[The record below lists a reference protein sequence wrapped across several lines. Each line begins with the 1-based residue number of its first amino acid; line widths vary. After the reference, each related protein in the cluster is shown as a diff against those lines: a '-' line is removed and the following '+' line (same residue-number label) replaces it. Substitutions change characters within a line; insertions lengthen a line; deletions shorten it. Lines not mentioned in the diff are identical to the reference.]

1 MPQDL
6 LAKPDLGLSAA
17 DVADR
22 VARGQVN
29 VLGEGPSRTVGD
41 IIRANLLTRFNLILS
56 VLLIVILVV
65 APIQDA
71 LFGIVMVVNAA
82 IGITQELRAK
92 RTLDQLR
99 LIDVPSA
106 TVLREGQL
114 VDIDVQQVVL
124 DDVIEVRAGDQLV
137 VDGNVLESI
146 GLEIDESLLSGE
158 ADPIPK
164 ERGDSCR
171 SGSFVVAGTGRIK
184 ATAVGADA
192 YAVRLATE
200 ARKFTLVKSELR
212 AAIDVILAIV
222 GWSLIPIGALL
233 IWSQRDIEGG
243 ISAAARGAVAGMVAM
258 IPQGLILLTSV
269 AFAVA
274 VVRLGQRRALVQ
286 ELAAV
291 EILARVDTVCLDK
304 TGTLTQGRL
313 HFISAHPI
321 DADVGHHGDWAAA
334 IGAIAWTDS
343 TPNATMR
350 ALKAHY
356 PDPGWTLKKLVPF
369 SSARGWSGAR
379 FKTHGTWLLGA
390 PETVVP
396 DRTELHAHAHRIA
409 GLGRRV
415 LLIAYESHGEPVPAA
430 LLALGDELRPDAAA
444 TLQYF
449 ARQGVDVKVISGD
462 HPETV
467 AAVASSL
474 GLRDARGP
482 VDASRLP
489 EDDEELRALVR
500 QHRLFGR
507 VTPHAKRRLVRSLQA
522 DGHTVAMTGDG
533 VNDVL
538 ALKEADIGIAMGS
551 GSPASRS
558 VAQVVLLDNTFDA
571 LPHVVGEGRRI
582 IANIERVANLFLTKT
597 VYAVLLV
604 LATAVTQL
612 AFPFL
617 PRHLTLVGSLTIG
630 IPAFFLALEPTAGRA
645 RTGLLRRVW
654 RFAVPTGIL
663 AAGASYLAYGLA
675 RSEGAELQE
684 SRAVATL
691 VLAAVGFFILTI
703 PSRPLTTGRKALIAS
718 MAMMF
723 ALVVLVPSLNSF
735 YALPLPRPV
744 VFFAA
749 AGITALTGA
758 FMWLAL
764 RAIGWFKEAA
774 AIVADPPRRTAAQ
787 KRLRQGV
794 NTATLTISGGR
805 LGRRPKVVLP
815 DPPRAQEETTTVD
828 LRQEHQLEL
837 PLTSTNTE
845 TRDPS

>member
-6 LAKPDLGLSAA
+6 LAKPELGLSAA

-29 VLGEGPSRTVGD
+29 ALGRGPSRTTAD
-41 IIRANLLTRFNLILS
+41 IVRANLLTRFNLILS
-56 VLLIVILVV
+56 VLLVVILFV

-82 IGITQELRAK
+82 IGIIQELRAK

-99 LIDVPSA
+99 LIEVPSA
-106 TVLREGQL
+106 TVLRDGQL
-114 VDIDVQQVVL
+114 VDVDVQQVVL
-124 DDVIEVRAGDQLV
+124 DDVIEVRAGDQIV
-137 VDGNVLESI
+137 VDGSVLESA

-164 ERGDSCR
+164 EPGDFCR
-171 SGSFVVAGTGRIK
+171 SGSFVVAGIGRIM

-212 AAIDVILAIV
+212 AAIDVILAVV

-233 IWSQRDIEGG
+233 IWSQRDIDGG

-304 TGTLTQGRL
+304 TGTLTQGKLR
-313 HFISAHPI
+313 FIAAQPI
-321 DADVGHHGDWAAA
+321 DAADNQRDWAAA
-334 IGAIAWTDS
+334 AGAIAWTDP

-350 ALKAHY
+350 ALKTHY
-356 PDPGWTLKKLVPF
+356 PDPGWPVKKRVPF
-369 SSARGWSGAR
+369 SSARGWSGVR
-379 FKTHGTWLLGA
+379 FKAHGTWLLGA

-396 DRTELHAHAHRIA
+396 DRRELHAQARRLA
-409 GLGRRV
+409 SLGQRV
-415 LLIAYESHGEPVPAA
+415 LLIAYESHGEPIPAA
-430 LLALGDELRPDAAA
+430 FLSLGDEMRPDAAA
-444 TLQYF
+444 TLRYF

-462 HPETV
+462 HPDTV
-467 AAVASSL
+467 AAVASAL
-474 GLRDARGP
+474 GLGGPRGP
-482 VDASRLP
+482 VDASLLP
-489 EDDEELRALVR
+489 EDEEDLRALVR
-500 QHRLFGR
+500 QHQLFGR

-558 VAQVVLLDNTFDA
+558 VAQVVLLDNSFDA
-571 LPHVVGEGRRI
+571 LPHVVGEGRQI

-597 VYAVLLV
+597 VYAVLLAF
-604 LATAVTQL
+604 ATAATQL

-630 IPAFFLALEPTAGRA
+630 IPAFFLALEPTASRA
-645 RTGLLRRVW
+645 RTGFLRRVW

-675 RSEGAELQE
+675 RSEGAGLEE

-691 VLAAVGFFILTI
+691 VLAAVGLFILTI
-703 PSRPLTTGRKALIAS
+703 PSRPLTTRRKALIAS
-718 MAMMF
+718 MAALF

-735 YALPLPRPV
+735 YELPLPRPV

-764 RAIGWFKEAA
+764 RAIGWFQEAA
-774 AIVADPPRRTAAQ
+774 AIVADPPRRTAVQ
-787 KRLRQGV
+787 KQVRQGL
-794 NTATLTISGGR
+794 NAATLTISRGR
-805 LGRRPKVVLP
+805 LGRRPPVVLP
-815 DPPRAQEETTTVD
+815 DPPRDEEAMTVD
-828 LRQEHQLEL
+828 LRQEQQLEL
-837 PLTSTNTE
+837 PLAAPDTSKE
-845 TRDPS
+845 PS